1 MMKICTIIGVPRIID
16 TYTRAMA
23 YNTFFHQA
31 SRGITRTTAVNTAM
45 SKPMTNE
52 AKANGIVNCAVDTTI
67 GQNELMRISARSGVM
82 KGKFASK
89 LLNADI
95 FTKVFG

>member
-1 MMKICTIIGVPRIID
+1 MKICTSIGVPRIMD

-23 YNTFFHQA
+23 YNTFFHHA

-52 AKANGIVNCAVDTTI
+52 AKAKGIVNCAVDTTM
-67 GQNELMRISARSGVM
+67 GQNELISISARSGVIN
-82 KGKFASK
+82 GKLASK

-95 FTKVFG
+95 FTKILG